1 MNRRAAMDRLVAFYR
16 TQLGQDVL
24 ETALGAATAAGGQ
37 ALFTDM
43 SAEEIALSTALGA
56 GAAAVGRPLMGRAGQ
71 AIGNRI
77 DRANPRVHTI
87 MEGAVQQMQ
96 DPKGQYGPQVSELWR
111 NKFAPYADQ
120 SPTGQAGQLIGRAYG
135 DNVAQ
140 ALVALGS
147 PLFLGNEEETP
158 R

>member
-1 MNRRAAMDRLVAFYR
+1 MDRLVEFYK
-16 TQLGQDVL
+16 TQLGQDVI

-43 SAEEIALSTALGA
+43 SAEEIALSTALGV

-77 DRANPRVHTI
+77 DRANPGVRAFSKQTI
-87 MEGAVQQMQ
+87 DEMQ
-96 DPKGQYGPQVSELWR
+96 SPNAFGGPVLAEMMR
-111 NKFAPYADQ
+111 NKMAPYADQ
-120 SPTGQAGQLIGRAYG
+120 SPSGQIGQLFGRAYG
-135 DNVAQ
+135 DNAGQ

-147 PLFLGNEEETP
+147 PLFLGNDEENP

>member
-1 MNRRAAMDRLVAFYR
+1 MNRRAAMDRLVDFYK

-43 SAEEIALSTALGA
+43 SAEEIALSTALGV
-56 GAAAVGRPLMGRAGQ
+56 GAAAVGRPMMGRAGQ

-77 DRANPRVHTI
+77 DRANPGVHSYMKQT
-87 MEGAVQQMQ
+87 VQEMQ
-96 DPKGQYGPQVSELWR
+96 DPRGMYGPQGSDFWR
-111 NKFAPYADQ
+111 MKLAPYADQ
-120 SPTGQAGQLIGRAYG
+120 SPSGQVGQVLGRAYG
-135 DNVAQ
+135 DNAGQ

>member
-77 DRANPRVHTI
+77 DRANPNTADFMGKV
-87 MEGAVQQMQ
+87 VQNLQ
-96 DPKGQYGPQVSELWR
+96 DPKGQYGQQGSDFWR
-111 NKFAPYADQ
+111 MKLAPYANQ
-120 SPTGQAGQLIGRAYG
+120 SPSGQVGNAIGRMYG
-135 DNVAQ
+135 DNAGQ
-140 ALVALGS
+140 ALIALGS
-147 PLFLGNEEETP
+147 PLFLGNDEETP